1 MINAIRSLAIRDT
14 APAYTDEITD
24 LAAGARSDRP
34 AARWL
39 NTDPVTPRRQ
49 EGTLEAHHHYPAID
63 PDQPNRGIGGVLFG
77 RHDARLGRAE
87 IHAYLGANNAPRNSC
102 LFLRH
107 GYVRQT
113 EPPLPDD
120 EAPLWMM
127 RRSPMP

>member
-1 MINAIRSLAIRDT
+1 MINAIRALAIRDT

-24 LAAGARSDRP
+24 LAAGAMSDRP
-34 AARWL
+34 VTRWL
-39 NTDPVTPRRQ
+39 NIDPVTPRRQ
-49 EGTLEAHHHYPAID
+49 EGTLEAHHHYLVAH
-63 PDQPNRGIGGVLFG
+63 PDRPNQGIGGVLFG
-77 RHDARLGRAE
+77 RHDARLGRPG
-87 IHAYLGANNAPRNSC
+87 IHANLGANAPRNSI